1 MIEIGLIGKKIGM
14 TREFYK
20 SGQSVPVTV
29 IKFDTGRVIH
39 LLSKE
44 KNGYNA
50 VQIGFG
56 KIKNSKLSK
65 QMKGYFAKKNTE
77 PKKILKEFRVKSLE
91 NFKEGNEIGIEIFK
105 DTKFVDI
112 KSKTIGKGFAGAMK
126 RHNFAGLRASHGVS
140 ISHRAH
146 GSTGQNQD
154 PGKVFKNKKMAG
166 HMGDKIRTMQN
177 IEIIK
182 SDPDNN
188 LLYLKGSIPGSKN
201 TQVVVKESV
210 KNVRKLTMTEK
221 IEKKAESVENKAVE
235 KLNEQFT
242 AMGADG
248 FVDMIQSRT
257 QRQLDWI
264 KVNGSGWGFLVG
276 MIAGGLTLF
285 F

>member
-29 IKFDTGRVIH
+29 IKFDRGRVIH

-77 PKKILKEFRVKSLE
+77 PKKVLKEFRVKSLE
-91 NFKEGNEIGIEIFK
+91 NYKEGNEVGIEIFK

-182 SDPDNN
+182 TDPDNN

-210 KNVRKLTMTEK
+210 KNIRKLTMAEK
-221 IEKKAESVENKAVE
+221 IEKIE
-235 KLNEQFT
+235 KLKKIPE
-242 AMGADG
+242 
-248 FVDMIQSRT
+248 
-257 QRQLDWI
+257 
-264 KVNGSGWGFLVG
+264 KKKK
-276 MIAGGLTLF
+276 
-285 F
+285 